1 MRTTLA
7 CTLLLASAVSVAAP
21 TVAQAGAAPNPC
33 VLVNQADA
41 KQAVGEAPG
50 KGHLT
55 KTGTERTCVYKING
69 VLVLGV
75 QETPE
80 SLSAFQKRLKALPGP
95 VKHIAGVG
103 PDTYSSGGGFVWL
116 WDKGY
121 EFSFGIVGSN
131 PLATQTKLAKK
142 VVSRL

>member
-1 MRTTLA
+1 MHRTLA
-7 CTLLLASAVSVAAP
+7 CTLLLASAVSLATP
-21 TVAQAGAAPNPC
+21 TVTQAGAAPNPC
-33 VLVNQADA
+33 VLFNAADA
-41 KQAVGEAPG
+41 KQAVGEATG

-55 KTGTERTCVYKING
+55 KTSTGRTCAYKING
-69 VLVLGV
+69 GLVLGV
-75 QETPE
+75 QETSE

-95 VKHIAGVG
+95 VKHIAGIG
-103 PDTYSSGGGFVWL
+103 PDTYSTGGGFVWL

-121 EFSFGIVGSN
+121 TFSFGIVGPN